1 MVFMNSVIRYIEEN
15 KFGALFMLFGIMLQI
30 FSFYYT
36 NSSYISLLSGITGI
50 ISVVLCA
57 QRKISFYT
65 FGFIQL
71 LTYVI
76 LCIQQNLYA
85 EIAENIF
92 YAITMIY
99 GIFVWIKHKDNN
111 DDSKVKAKRL
121 KLGSLT
127 FIYILGLLA
136 TLGLWMFLRTT
147 NDSQPFMDS
156 ITTIPAIIAQIL
168 MILAYKE
175 QWYFWLIIDIGS
187 IFMWAIANDWN
198 MVVQFVFWT
207 MNCIYGLKNWKYV
220 Y

>member
-1 MVFMNSVIRYIEEN
+1 MNSLMNYIKEN
-15 KFGALFMLFGIMLQI
+15 TFGTLFMIIGLMLQI

-36 NSSYISLLSGITGI
+36 GSSYISLISGITGI

-71 LTYVI
+71 FTYI
-76 LCIQQNLYA
+76 LLCIDQHLYG

-99 GIFVWIKHKDNN
+99 GIFIWIKNKDKN
-111 DDSKVKAKRL
+111 DNTKVIPK
-121 KLGSLT
+121 KLQFGNLT
-127 FIYILGLLA
+127 IIYFCMVLGILGLWL
-136 TLGLWMFLRTT
+136 FLSQYT

-156 ITTIPAIIAQIL
+156 ITTIPAIIAQVL
-168 MILAYKE
+168 MILAYRE

-198 MVVQFVFWT
+198 MVTQFVFWT
-207 MNCIYGLKNWKYV
+207 INCIYGLKNWKYGD
-220 Y
+220 

>member
-1 MVFMNSVIRYIEEN
+1 MNSLMNYIKEN
-15 KFGALFMLFGIMLQI
+15 TFGALFMIIGIMIQI
-30 FSFYYT
+30 FSFCYIG
-36 NSSYISLLSGITGI
+36 SSYISLISGITGI

-71 LTYVI
+71 FTYI
-76 LCIQQNLYA
+76 WLCIDQHLYG

-99 GIFVWIKHKDNN
+99 GIFIWVKNKDKN
-111 DDSKVKAKRL
+111 DNTKVIPK
-121 KLGSLT
+121 KLQFGNLT
-127 FIYILGLLA
+127 IIYFCMVLGILGLWL
-136 TLGLWMFLRTT
+136 FLSQHT

-156 ITTIPAIIAQIL
+156 ITTIPAIIAQVL
-168 MILAYKE
+168 MILAYRE

-198 MVVQFVFWT
+198 MVAQFIFWT
-207 MNCIYGLKNWKYV
+207 INCIYGLKNWKYGRN
-220 Y
+220 

>member
-1 MVFMNSVIRYIEEN
+1 MNYIFDYIKEN
-15 KFGALFMLFGIMLQI
+15 KFGAIFMIFGLMLQI

-36 NSSYISLLSGITGI
+36 GSSYISLISGITGI

-57 QRKISFYT
+57 QRKISFYA

-71 LTYVI
+71 FTYVW
-76 LCIQQNLYA
+76 LCIDQHLYG

-99 GIFVWIKHKDNN
+99 GIFIWIKNKDKN
-111 DDSKVKAKRL
+111 DNTKVIPK
-121 KLGSLT
+121 KLQFGNLT
-127 FIYILGLLA
+127 IIYFCMVLGILGLWL
-136 TLGLWMFLRTT
+136 FLSQHT

-156 ITTIPAIIAQIL
+156 ITTIPAIIAQVL
-168 MILAYKE
+168 MILAYRE

-198 MVVQFVFWT
+198 MVTQFVFWII
-207 MNCIYGLKNWKYV
+207 NCIYGLNNWKYGRN
-220 Y
+220 

>member
-1 MVFMNSVIRYIEEN
+1 MNSLMNYIKEN
-15 KFGALFMLFGIMLQI
+15 TFGTLFMIIGIMLQI
-30 FSFYYT
+30 FLFCYT
-36 NSSYISLLSGITGI
+36 GSSYISLISGITGI

-71 LTYVI
+71 FTYI
-76 LCIQQNLYA
+76 WLCMDQHLYG

-99 GIFVWIKHKDNN
+99 GIFIWIKNKDKN
-111 DDSKVKAKRL
+111 DNTKVIPK
-121 KLGSLT
+121 KLQFGNLT
-127 FIYILGLLA
+127 IIYFCMVLGILGLWL
-136 TLGLWMFLRTT
+136 FLSQHT

-156 ITTIPAIIAQIL
+156 ITTIPAIIAQVL
-168 MILAYKE
+168 MILAYRE

-198 MVVQFVFWT
+198 MVTQFVFWT
-207 MNCIYGLKNWKYV
+207 INCIYGLKNWKYGD
-220 Y
+220 